1 MAKAAPVPPSE
12 SSPSSSIQSDGPT
25 SPRDTTPNK
34 KGKSSRKMLTETQ
47 KNSNH
52 KEAENKRR
60 NMIRDQFTRLSHIV
74 PGAEGRERSELVMLE
89 LTLSHFKAQVEESRM
104 LAAEIEKRGGHVDES
119 LKLRRD
125 DWGGDKWRGK
135 NLEDANA
142 HIARRNTAA
151 ANGNGNGKAAAKDE
165 EDD

>member
-1 MAKAAPVPPSE
+1 MYAKNTRDKLLGDFNVIQRCGLLSSQSPCCKFEIMAKATPVPPSE

-60 NMIRDQFTRLSHIV
+60 NMIRDQFTRLS
-74 PGAEGRERSELVMLE
+74 
-89 LTLSHFKAQVEESRM
+89 
-104 LAAEIEKRGGHVDES
+104 
-119 LKLRRD
+119 
-125 DWGGDKWRGK
+125 
-135 NLEDANA
+135 
-142 HIARRNTAA
+142 
-151 ANGNGNGKAAAKDE
+151 
-165 EDD
+165 